1 MRFAISLI
9 NFQMSWFIIS
19 DSSSLSN
26 ALKMMGKLKR
36 LWQSTENFKHWKWLL
51 ALKSIKMLQIWGIW
65 KIIACLI
72 SSNNCGFLSIPTNTA
87 LVFHVET
94 TWKRLFSSRKR
105 LFSSR
110 FNVEYTWC
118 VCREFVSY
126 LLLWNK
132 KNERK
137 KIFK

>member
-1 MRFAISLI
+1 MRFAIWSV
-9 NFQMSWFIIS
+9 NFQMSWFIIY
-19 DSSSLSN
+19 DSSRLSN
-26 ALKMMGKLKR
+26 ALKMMGKSKR
-36 LWQSTENFKHWKWLL
+36 LWQSTERFKHWKWLV
-51 ALKSIKMLQIWGIW
+51 ALKTIKMLQIWGIW

-72 SSNNCGFLSIPTNTA
+72 TSTNCGFLSNLRNTPP
-87 LVFHVET
+87 VFHVET
-94 TWKRLFSSRKR
+94 TWKRIFSR
-105 LFSSR
+105 R
-110 FNVEYTWC
+110 FNVEYTWF